1 MREIRLFSI
10 EGNRQKL
17 DGGSMFGNAPKTLW
31 SKWIPADEHN
41 RIDLACRSLLI
52 KTDNLN
58 ILLEAGIGTFFSPK
72 LKQRFGVEGNTSKL
86 LQDLNDLGIQ
96 QTDIHAVILS
106 HLHFDHAGGI
116 VPPWP
121 AINDP
126 DWQPYFPNAYYIST
140 AQQIERSINPHYRDK
155 ASFVPGLA
163 EKLRSSDRLILV
175 DKEEQAFDPNNRVLN
190 ELNEFLSF
198 YYSHGHTPGQL
209 HTLIHGNK
217 QKVFF
222 VGDLM
227 PGMNWVHV
235 PISMGYDR
243 YPEQLINEKEHL
255 LNRAFKESWLLYYT
269 HDPKHS
275 MSSLKKGKAGEFI
288 PFDPVEKLD
297 NFLI

>member
-17 DGGSMFGNAPKTLW
+17 DGGSMFGNAPKPLW

-41 RIDLACRSLLI
+41 RIELAGRSLLI
-52 KTDNLN
+52 KTENLN

-86 LQDLNDLGIQ
+86 LQDLNDIGIQ
-96 QTDIHAVILS
+96 QTDINVVILS

-116 VPPWP
+116 VPSWP

-140 AQQIERSINPHYRDK
+140 AKQIERSINPHYRDK
-155 ASFVPGLA
+155 ASFIPGLA
-163 EKLRSSDRLILV
+163 EKLQASDRLVLI
-175 DKEEQAFDPNNRVLN
+175 DKEEHAFDTNHRILN

-198 YYSHGHTPGQL
+198 YFSHGHTPGQL
-209 HTLIHGNK
+209 STIIHGSK

-222 VGDLM
+222 AGDLI
-227 PGMNWVHV
+227 PGTNWVHV

-243 YPEQLINEKEHL
+243 YPEQLINEKELL
-255 LNRAFKESWLLYYT
+255 LNRAFKESWLLCYT
-269 HDPKHS
+269 HDPKHA
-275 MSSLKKGKAGEFI
+275 MSSLKRGDAGEFI
-288 PFDPVEKLD
+288 ASDPLQKLD
-297 NFLI
+297 NMLI